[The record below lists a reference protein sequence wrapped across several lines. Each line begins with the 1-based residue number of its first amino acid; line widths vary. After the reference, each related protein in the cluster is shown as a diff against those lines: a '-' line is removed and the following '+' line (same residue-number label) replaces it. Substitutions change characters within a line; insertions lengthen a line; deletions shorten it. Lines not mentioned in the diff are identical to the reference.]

1 MVKDAV
7 GGTVMNE
14 KTMQLEDVQMTIP
27 MAFIRW
33 KADSAR
39 EQAEEMK
46 EETFSQM
53 LMRLMDERGVI
64 ARDLYTEACI
74 DRKLFSKIKKHED
87 YQPKKYTAICL
98 ALGLRLSLSETKKL
112 LEATL
117 KKSPAY
123 NAIMECL
130 SAHYYGMLKSEC
142 FERLDISQGTF
153 SRAVDD
159 LVKCGYV
166 HESVDRYAKGHPLRL
181 QLVDPFLLFHYHF
194 LASDKAETNRFED
207 FKSDAGKYTNW
218 RGHAFEILCMYH
230 IDHIKKALGI
240 SGVRTNEYSW
250 VSKKKEAQIDLIIER
265 DDGIINIC
273 EEKYTDTPFTISAEY
288 ERRLL
293 KKMDL
298 YRTETKTQTT
308 LKLVM
313 ICTEDITGKA
323 NIEHVTRVLTL
334 DDLFN

>member
-39 EQAEEMK
+39 EQAEDMK

-112 LEATL
+112 LETAGFALSRSIREDRVIADCIAKDKRSVWQVNRMLRASGL
-117 KKSPAY
+117 K
-123 NAIMECL
+123 E
-130 SAHYYGMLKSEC
+130 
-142 FERLDISQGTF
+142 
-153 SRAVDD
+153 
-159 LVKCGYV
+159 LV
-166 HESVDRYAKGHPLRL
+166 E
-181 QLVDPFLLFHYHF
+181 
-194 LASDKAETNRFED
+194 
-207 FKSDAGKYTNW
+207 
-218 RGHAFEILCMYH
+218 
-230 IDHIKKALGI
+230 
-240 SGVRTNEYSW
+240 
-250 VSKKKEAQIDLIIER
+250 
-265 DDGIINIC
+265 
-273 EEKYTDTPFTISAEY
+273 
-288 ERRLL
+288 
-293 KKMDL
+293 
-298 YRTETKTQTT
+298 
-308 LKLVM
+308 
-313 ICTEDITGKA
+313 
-323 NIEHVTRVLTL
+323 
-334 DDLFN
+334 